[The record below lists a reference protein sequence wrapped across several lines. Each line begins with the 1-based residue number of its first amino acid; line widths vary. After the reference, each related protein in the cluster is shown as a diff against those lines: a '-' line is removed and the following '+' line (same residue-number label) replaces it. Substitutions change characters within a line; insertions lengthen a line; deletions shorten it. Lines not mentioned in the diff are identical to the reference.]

1 MVVIS
6 IANQKGGVGKTTTAV
21 SLASGFARKGKRT
34 LLIDLDPQGHVAV
47 SFSLEKTNALYRWAV
62 LKEPLKKVIIP
73 VRENLDLICSDSQT
87 ELVKRHITLMD
98 YRESYMGELIKTL
111 RYDYVFLDLAPS
123 FDVLHINGLVASDWV
138 IIPTRMDTLA
148 LDGVKEVL
156 LKMNEIQ
163 HNGHTFLG
171 YRILPNFFERT
182 TNETMTQFQTLIHN
196 FGENLLPPIPQ
207 DTQVRVASAFGKTI
221 WEYCPNRAAVKGYR
235 DGKTKKGGYEQ
246 VVDRLWEVMN
256 G

>member
-1 MVVIS
+1 MVVIAV
-6 IANQKGGVGKTTTAV
+6 ANQKGGVGKTTTAV
-21 SLASGFARKGKRT
+21 SLASGFARKGKKT
-34 LLIDLDPQGHVAV
+34 LLVDLDPQGHIAV
-47 SFSLEKTNALYRWAV
+47 SFGLEKNPGLYRWVV
-62 LKEPLKKVIIP
+62 LKEAIKKVIYP
-73 VRENLDLICSDSQT
+73 VRAYLDLLCSDSQT
-87 ELVKRHITLMD
+87 ELVKRYITLLD
-98 YRESYMGELIKTL
+98 YRESVLADLLTNI

-123 FDVLHINGLVASDWV
+123 LDVLHLNGLAASDWI

-148 LDGVKEVL
+148 LDGVKEVI
-156 LKMNEIQ
+156 LKMNDISK
-163 HNGHTFLG
+163 NGHHFSG
-171 YRILPNFFERT
+171 YRILPTFFERT
-182 TNETMTQFQTLIHN
+182 TSETMTQFQTLIQN

-246 VVDRLWEVMN
+246 VVERLWEVIN

>member
-1 MVVIS
+1 MVVIA

-34 LLIDLDPQGHVAV
+34 LLIDLDPQGHIAV
-47 SFSLEKTNALYRWAV
+47 SFGLEKTNALYRWAV
-62 LKEPLKKVIIP
+62 LKEPLKKVINSMTD
-73 VRENLDLICSDSQT
+73 NLDLLCSDSQT

-98 YRESYMGELIKTL
+98 YRESFLGELIKTL

-123 FDVLHINGLVASDWV
+123 LDVLHINGLVASDWI
-138 IIPTRMDTLA
+138 IIPTRMDMLS

-171 YRILPNFFERT
+171 YRILPTFFERT
-182 TNETMTQFQTLIHN
+182 TNETMTQFQSLIHN

-221 WEYCPNRAAVKGYR
+221 WEFCPNRAAVKGYR

-256 G
+256 D